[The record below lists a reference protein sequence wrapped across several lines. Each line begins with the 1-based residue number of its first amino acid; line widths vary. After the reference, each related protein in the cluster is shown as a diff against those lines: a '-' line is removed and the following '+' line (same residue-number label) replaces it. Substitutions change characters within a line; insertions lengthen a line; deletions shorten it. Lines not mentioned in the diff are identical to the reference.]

1 MDVRRPLALPL
12 LLPALV
18 AALFLAAPLLG
29 LVLRAPWSTVFER
42 ATSEPLLAALRLS
55 LITSAWSAALAFV
68 LGVPL
73 AAWLASGR
81 SPARTLVRIL
91 VTLPLVLPPVVAG
104 VALLLAFGRAG
115 LLGGSIELLFG
126 AALPFTTLG
135 VVVAQTYVALPFLVL
150 AAEAGL
156 RGVDRDV
163 EDAARTLGAGPWRVF
178 RTVTLPLARPALGA
192 GLRVAWARALGE
204 FGATITFAGSLEG
217 TTRTL
222 PLAVYSALEREP
234 DAAIA
239 LSLVLVA
246 VSALVLFLLRHR
258 WFPGSAGAGAAQ
270 GAAPR

>member
-12 LLPALV
+12 LVPALV
-18 AALFLAAPLLG
+18 AALFLAAPLVG
-29 LVLRAPWSTVFER
+29 LALRAPWSTVLER
-42 ATSEPLLAALRLS
+42 ATSDPLLAALRLS
-55 LITSAWSAALAFV
+55 LVTSTWSAALAFV

-192 GLRVAWARALGE
+192 GLLVAWARALGE

-222 PLAVYSALEREP
+222 PLAVYAALEREP

-246 VSALVLFLLRHR
+246 VSALVLFL
-258 WFPGSAGAGAAQ
+258 
-270 GAAPR
+270 